1 MGLLDWLRPRQQVP
15 ADSQLRASA
24 LTDEGNVI
32 EDAGDF
38 EQLYERIWAQHSAGQ
53 RDSIVRDTLS

>member
-24 LTDEGNVI
+24 LIDEGNVL
-32 EDAGDF
+32 EDTSDF
-38 EQLYERIWAQHSAGQ
+38 ERLYERIWAQHCAGQ
-53 RDSIVRDTLS
+53 RDMITLDPSS